1 MEVAYIA
8 PVVPES
14 VDQESQADRRAA
26 RRDARQLLTILSSKY
41 DVRAADP
48 RRSLL
53 VLRFALVN
61 IAGFAMVAAAHSQGL
76 IAPIFASDST
86 YLSHLIVGV
95 FLVGLCICAIQV
107 WQTSNDLD
115 AVRAFDPGRPSRAR
129 GYLNLI
135 SNSAGDSRSILA
147 SSLKLKLSQRIVV
160 VRQFSSS
167 LVLLGLIGTVIG
179 FVMAL
184 AGVNPETSGDV
195 RSIAPMVSSLIDGM
209 HTALYTTLVGSL
221 LHLWLNATYQ
231 LLATGTVKLITALV
245 EFGEAHARP

>member
-1 MEVAYIA
+1 MAYIA
-8 PVVPES
+8 PVVPEL
-14 VDQESQADRRAA
+14 VNEESQANRRSA
-26 RRDARQLLTILSSKY
+26 RGDARHLLTILSSKY

-53 VLRFALVN
+53 LLRFALIN
-61 IAGFAMVAAAHSQGL
+61 IAGFALVAGAHGQGL
-76 IAPIFASDST
+76 IDPIFASDNT

-95 FLVGLCICAIQV
+95 FLVGLCLCGVQV
-107 WQTSNDLD
+107 WQTSNELD

-129 GYLNLI
+129 SYLNLI

-160 VRQFSSS
+160 VRQISSS

-179 FVMAL
+179 FVIAL
-184 AGVNPETSGDV
+184 AGVDPETSGDV

-209 HTALYTTLVGSL
+209 HTALYTTLVGSVL
-221 LHLWLNATYQ
+221 SLWLNATYQ